1 MAHHF
6 RDSYRH
12 LDPRELRERHRQLG
26 EWCGQG
32 RPGWLCVPAGGHHL
46 DTSIWKDGPENTMQR
61 KDLHP
66 TPAGLCRKPEGQ
78 SSFETLSWGATRH
91 CPGPERPLPMKG
103 GAPWLQRYLS
113 WGT

>member
-66 TPAGLCRKPEGQ
+66 TPAGLCWKPEGQ